1 MLKEKLEKKKEGQD
15 EWDKNT
21 RTSKQSYVNIEERIA
36 KNVADDLLRNYGNLK
51 AVHSN
56 VSVRKLLERE
66 AARQLAEST
75 AEIPKWHSIEHTQNT

>member
-1 MLKEKLEKKKEGQD
+1 MKEKLEKKKEGQD

-75 AEIPKWHSIEHTQNT
+75 AEIPK

>member
-1 MLKEKLEKKKEGQD
+1 LKEKLEKKKEGQD

-75 AEIPKWHSIEHTQNT
+75 AEIPK

>member
-1 MLKEKLEKKKEGQD
+1 MEKKKEGQD

-75 AEIPKWHSIEHTQNT
+75 AEIPK